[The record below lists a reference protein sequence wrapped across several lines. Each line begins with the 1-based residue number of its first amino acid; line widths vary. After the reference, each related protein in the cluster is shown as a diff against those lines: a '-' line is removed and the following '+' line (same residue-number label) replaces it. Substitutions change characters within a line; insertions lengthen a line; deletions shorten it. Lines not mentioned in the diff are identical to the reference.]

1 MAPSAR
7 LRAGKLL
14 FVALFLVG
22 LGGCGRAQLDRD
34 GAREFTAD
42 ALAAAGVSAV
52 DVAAATTACEVT
64 GAEGWRT
71 TAATEVGE
79 VSLCVSRDQGRALS
93 VRDPGL
99 TDEQFARLERYR
111 GETPQDRARPLA
123 VASAVLLLLGTL
135 IQLLLRLRPPRD
147 RPS

>member
-1 MAPSAR
+1 V
-7 LRAGKLL
+7 
-14 FVALFLVG
+14 VAVLG
-22 LGGCGRAQLDRD
+22 LGGCGRAQLDRQ

-42 ALAAAGVSAV
+42 ALAAAGLSSVE
-52 DVAAATTACEVT
+52 VAPTTAACEVE
-64 GAEGWRT
+64 GADGWRT

-93 VRDPGL
+93 VRDPGM
-99 TDEQFARLERYR
+99 TDEQFERLDRYR

-123 VASAVLLLLGTL
+123 IASAALLLAGTL